1 MIGNQHDGLGLVYD
15 FKTNTPCEAG
25 TYCDGIL
32 QGYGAK
38 IDRKVNFQEIGFFEQ
53 GKREGI
59 FRVIQGGK
67 AKFTEFRKGTLV
79 IED

>member
-25 TYCDGIL
+25 TYCDGTL

-53 GKREGI
+53 GKR
-59 FRVIQGGK
+59 
-67 AKFTEFRKGTLV
+67 
-79 IED
+79 